1 MKEWWERWGT
11 LVGIAVV
18 VGGGAWAIRS
28 SIAGVREDLT
38 SEIAD
43 IREDL
48 TDEIADVRED
58 LTAEI
63 SGVREEIH
71 RIEVRMASVE
81 SKLDLLIEGLDI
93 EVGPK
98 VASSDPTR

>member
-38 SEIAD
+38 
-43 IREDL
+43 
-48 TDEIADVRED
+48 
-58 LTAEI
+58 
-63 SGVREEIH
+63 GEIH
-71 RIEVRMASVE
+71 ALELRMETRLSSVEIRMASVE
-81 SKLDLLIEGLDI
+81 AKLDLLIEGLDI
-93 EVGPK
+93 EVSPK
-98 VASSDPTR
+98 MADLETGR